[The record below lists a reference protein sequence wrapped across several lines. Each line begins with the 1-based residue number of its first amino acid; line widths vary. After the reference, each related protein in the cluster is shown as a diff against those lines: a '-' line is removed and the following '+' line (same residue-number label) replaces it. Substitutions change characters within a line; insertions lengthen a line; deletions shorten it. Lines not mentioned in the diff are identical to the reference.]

1 VTHEPVVLEP
11 YAGLVSPPYLGTLV
25 RARKCEGNLASRTL

>member
-11 YAGLVSPPYLGTLV
+11 YAGLVSPSYLGTLV
-25 RARKCEGNLASRTL
+25 GARKCEGNLASRTL